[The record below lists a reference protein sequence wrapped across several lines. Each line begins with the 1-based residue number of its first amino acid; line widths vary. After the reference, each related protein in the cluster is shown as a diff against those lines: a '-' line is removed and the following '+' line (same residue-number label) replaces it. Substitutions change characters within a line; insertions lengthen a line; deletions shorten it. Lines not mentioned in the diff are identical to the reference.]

1 MPPRVA
7 RAVRFP
13 MVHVVA
19 GSMRFSVLNAGL
31 LLALIPGISPAE
43 EDELPTLTTAAEVRS
58 LTPLE
63 AEMNYPVRLEGV
75 ITFFDAPKNLA
86 FIQDDTGAVYFA
98 SSGKRQ
104 VDGPIVELN
113 LRAGFRAQIQGFSEA
128 GGYSP
133 TVGSPTYELLDV
145 KRRGRAEMPEPIRLE
160 RGYLLSPALDC
171 MWVQV
176 DATVEDVVEIEQR
189 RALKLI
195 TGTQRFIAVF
205 SGPADRVKLPQDLIG
220 AEIRLR
226 GVYGSIVDGY
236 GRLTGLRIF
245 VPDESALTVLDRGE
259 QTAFDQP
266 PVSVRDLLRFRP
278 DSRSRVRVDGV
289 VTAAFP
295 DGSVYLHL
303 EETGLLLRTSNQTAV
318 KPGDF
323 VQAAGFPLLEE
334 GQVVLEDALV
344 KVERED
350 EPVEPRFV
358 RLERLMKDPA
368 LADQLVEIDAHLID
382 LFQQEDRVLLALEES
397 GQQVLAQL
405 ALEPGESLPYSAVNS
420 WVRVIGIL
428 QFEPRDGEEVA
439 GSEADWIPRLRMRSP
454 ADLAILREPPFWTVR
469 RVMWLAGVM
478 VVLLAGGL
486 IWVVILNR
494 RLEHQT
500 RIIAQKVEKERID
513 EERTRIARELHDTL
527 EQELAGIGMQLD
539 LASSRM
545 RTQPERAAQPLDL
558 ALQMLRRSQAEAR
571 RSINNLRSGLLEQQN
586 LADAIREMITLSQK
600 PNRPTISL
608 KVEGTP
614 RKLATRT
621 EHNLLR
627 ICQEAIN
634 NVNKHA
640 RSATRID
647 LLLRFSDERIV
658 LIIEDDG
665 PGFEQATPKP
675 PPPNGRKSFG
685 LLGMRERASK
695 IGGSLT
701 VETKPGEGT
710 RITLDAVA
718 LEPGT
723 GQSDDL
729 FSPHSTPP
737 PA

>member
-1 MPPRVA
+1 MMQ
-7 RAVRFP
+7 AVP
-13 MVHVVA
+13 A
-19 GSMRFSVLNAGL
+19 PGIMRFRAFSAAVLF
-31 LLALIPGISPAE
+31 ALIPGLTWAE
-43 EDELPTLTTAAEVRS
+43 EEELTTLTTAAEVRS

-75 ITFFDAPKNLA
+75 VTFFDAPKDLA
-86 FIQDDTGAVYFA
+86 FIQDDTGAVYFS
-98 SSGKRQ
+98 SSGRRKP
-104 VDGPIVELN
+104 DGPVVELN
-113 LRAGFRAQIQGFSEA
+113 LRAGFRVQIQGYSEA

-145 KRRGRAEMPEPIRLE
+145 KRRGRADMPEPIRLE

-189 RALKLI
+189 RALKLQ
-195 TGTQRFIAVF
+195 TGTQRFLAVF

-236 GRLTGLRIF
+236 GRLTGLRLF

-278 DSRSRVRVDGV
+278 DSRSRVRVDGT

-295 DGSVYLHL
+295 DGSVYVRV
-303 EETGLLLRTSNQTAV
+303 EETGLLLRTTNAPEMQ
-318 KPGDF
+318 PGDF
-323 VQAAGFPLLEE
+323 VQAVGFPLLEE

-358 RLERLMKDPA
+358 RLERLVMDPA
-368 LADQLVEIDAHLID
+368 LADQLVEIDAHLVD
-382 LFQQEDRVLLALEES
+382 LFQQEDQVLLALEES
-397 GQQVLAQL
+397 DQQVLAQL
-405 ALEPGESLPYSAVNS
+405 TLAPGESLPPSAVNS

-428 QFEPRDGEEVA
+428 QFEPRAGEETAADGEA
-439 GSEADWIPRLRMRSP
+439 GFVPRLRMRGP
-454 ADLAILREPPFWTVR
+454 DDLAILREPPFWTVR
-469 RVMWLAGVM
+469 RVMWLAGAM

-486 IWVVILNR
+486 IWVVVLNR
-494 RLEHQT
+494 RLEYQT
-500 RIIAQKVEKERID
+500 KIIAQKVEKERID

-600 PNRPTISL
+600 PNRPKISL

-640 RSATRID
+640 RSATKID
-647 LLLRFSDERIV
+647 LLLRFNDERII

-665 PGFEQATPKP
+665 PGFEQTTPKP
-675 PPPNGRKSFG
+675 PSPNGRKSFG

-701 VETKPGEGT
+701 VESKPGEGT